1 MTERPASGIRVS
13 RRPLLLGLAIGV
25 VATLLLTL
33 LLAPAL
39 LLTRREDLP
48 FERGYA
54 TLMIDVVSRALA
66 GEAKNPVAGDSR
78 ALPAGR
84 AAFTG
89 QCSVC
94 HGAQGDGRGVFGTS
108 TYPDAA
114 DLTSERTQGKS
125 DAQLFWI
132 VKNGLG
138 FTAMPGFGQ
147 VYGDP
152 EIWAIVA
159 YLRELPR
166 RSSGDRTLEVARATD
181 AQLAQADPHGDAVAR
196 GAAIYNAQACSLCH
210 GPDPVAATSEISLQG
225 RLGVTTVRQPGP
237 GMPRFGT
244 DRISDA
250 ELRDLEA
257 FLLTF
262 IR

>member
-1 MTERPASGIRVS
+1 MDQVTPAPRAS
-13 RRPLLLGLAIGV
+13 RRPLVLGIAIGAG
-25 VATLLLTL
+25 ATLLLAL

-39 LLTRREDLP
+39 LLTHRQDLP

-54 TLMIDVVSRALA
+54 ALMVDLVSRALA
-66 GEAKNPVAGDSR
+66 GDARNPVAGDTR
-78 ALPAGR
+78 ALSAGR
-84 AAFTG
+84 AAYTG

-94 HGAQGDGRGVFGTS
+94 HGAAGDGRGVFGAN

-125 DAQLFWI
+125 DAQLFWV

-147 VYGDP
+147 VYRDP
-152 EIWAIVA
+152 DIWAIVT

-166 RSSGDRTLEVARATD
+166 RTSDDRTVEVAAATD

-196 GAAIYNAQACSLCH
+196 GAAIYHAQACSLCH

-225 RLGVTTVRQPGP
+225 RLGVSAVRQPDP

>member
-1 MTERPASGIRVS
+1 MPARPPRAS
-13 RRPLLLGLAIGV
+13 RRPLLLGVLIGV
-25 VATLLLTL
+25 AGALVLTL

-39 LLTRREDLP
+39 LLTHRRDLP
-48 FERGYA
+48 LERDYA
-54 TLMIDVVSRALA
+54 ALMVDVVSRALA
-66 GEAKNPVAGDSR
+66 GDARNPLAGDPR
-78 ALPAGR
+78 ALSAGR
-84 AAFTG
+84 AAYTG

-94 HGAQGDGRGVFGTS
+94 HGAAGDGRGVFGAS

-114 DLTSERTQGKS
+114 DLTSERTQGKT

-147 VYGDP
+147 VYRDP
-152 EIWAIVA
+152 DIWAIVA

-166 RSSGDRTLEVARATD
+166 RSSADRTLEVAAATE
-181 AQLAQADPHGDAVAR
+181 AQLARADPHGDAVAR
-196 GAAIYNAQACSLCH
+196 GAAIYHAQACSLCH
-210 GPDPVAATSEISLQG
+210 GPDPVAATSELSLRG
-225 RLGVTTVRQPGP
+225 RLGVSAVRQPDP
-237 GMPRFGT
+237 GMPRFGP

-262 IR
+262 LR